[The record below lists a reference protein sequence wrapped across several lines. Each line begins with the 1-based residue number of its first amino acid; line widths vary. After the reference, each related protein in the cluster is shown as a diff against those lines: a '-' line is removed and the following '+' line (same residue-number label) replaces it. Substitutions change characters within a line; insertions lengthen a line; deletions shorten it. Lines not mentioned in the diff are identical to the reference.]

1 MGRYANCHQ
10 ANYAYAFLQIVG
22 LLSGKLSDLITADE
36 PQLPG
41 TNRQLLTV
49 NRQPSTVNRHPSSVI
64 RHPSTVI
71 HQPFMLNF
79 GP

>member
-41 TNRQLLTV
+41 TNCQPSLSTV
-49 NRQPSTVNRHPSSVI
+49 NRQPSTVNRQPSTVI
-64 RHPSTVI
+64 RHPFDEWKGISNPI
-71 HQPFMLNF
+71 K
-79 GP
+79 